1 MVGRNPEAEFNTI
14 NELINQQGRYR
25 AARAAKNG
33 NSDGFSLLRFLKV
46 ISGPKGYIRFLK
58 VISGPEGYIGI
69 LRLF

>member
-1 MVGRNPEAEFNTI
+1 MIRHF
-14 NELINQQGRYR
+14 RFH
-25 AARAAKNG
+25 KSK
-33 NSDGFSLLRFLKV
+33 SDGFSLLRFLEV